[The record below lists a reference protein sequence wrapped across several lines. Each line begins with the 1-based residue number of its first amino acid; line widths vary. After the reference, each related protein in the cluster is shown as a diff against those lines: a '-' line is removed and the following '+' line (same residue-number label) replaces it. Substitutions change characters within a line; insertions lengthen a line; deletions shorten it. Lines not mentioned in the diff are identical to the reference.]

1 MKLLALKTDVPEAE
15 LILLNDDNIIASHSW
30 QAHRQLSD
38 TIHRKVDDFLQGE
51 QCSFADIDGLIIYKG
66 PGSFTGI
73 RIGFAYMQALVIAYQ
88 LPLVGANGDDWL
100 ASGVEQL
107 GQGNKPDSITPE
119 YGSAAHTT
127 TPKK

>member
-15 LILLNDDNIIASHSW
+15 LILLDEGSIIARHSW

-38 TIHRKVDDFLQGE
+38 TIHHKVDEFLHEE
-51 QCSFADIDGLIIYKG
+51 QSSFADIDGLIIYKG

-73 RIGFAYMQALVIAYQ
+73 RIGFAYMQALAMAFQ
-88 LPLVGANGDDWL
+88 LPLVGTNGEAWL
-100 ASGVEQL
+100 ASGAEQL
-107 GQGNKPDSITPE
+107 RQGKQPASVTPE
-119 YGSAAHTT
+119 YGSAARTT